1 MPINAEHLAAL
12 GRCIEQERRAGI
24 GLQGAVG
31 IAPNEWAQSVGYV
44 DATLHLSD
52 ELLDRA
58 AVRAFCADEKNRT
71 VDCALVILAWG
82 GRALRMPNRHR
93 VWSARCRWKDT
104 VERLRFGTQTRAEA
118 YRALRALKTDGPQDD
133 LPGLGPSFFTK
144 LIYFMLPAK
153 NGWIMDQWLG
163 KSINLLAG
171 EPIVRLQQGGAPALN
186 NTADDYERFCVYLEQ
201 IAGILQLHPELTEQA
216 LFSDGGHQPRA
227 WRAYVKAHA

>member
-1 MPINAEHLAAL
+1 
-12 GRCIEQERRAGI
+12 
-24 GLQGAVG
+24 
-31 IAPNEWAQSVGYV
+31 
-44 DATLHLSD
+44 
-52 ELLDRA
+52 
-58 AVRAFCADEKNRT
+58 
-71 VDCALVILAWG
+71 
-82 GRALRMPNRHR
+82 
-93 VWSARCRWKDT
+93 
-104 VERLRFGTQTRAEA
+104 
-118 YRALRALKTDGPQDD
+118 
-133 LPGLGPSFFTK
+133 
-144 LIYFMLPAK
+144 MLPAK